1 MAVPPP
7 PAPPPLR
14 RGRVLLA
21 ACAIHVLHDGFL
33 NSLYVLFPLM
43 AAEFG
48 LSYAQVGLMKT
59 TYSAAL
65 SLFQIPAGLLAEV
78 VGEVP
83 LLLGGTAALSGSLFL
98 VGSAA
103 AYAALLA
110 ALAVGGTASGVQH
123 PLASSLVATAY
134 EAGGWRRALGTY
146 NFSGD
151 LGKIFLPAASGL
163 LAVRFGWRGALLGL
177 AGGGLFAVALLFL
190 AARSHRPF
198 PRGGGGRLRAA
209 GVRGWGV
216 TDRRRFAAL
225 AAVGMVDDATRTAV
239 LTFLPF
245 LLAGKG
251 LSTGEVGVALMLL
264 FAGGAFG
271 KYACG
276 AVAERA
282 GVAGMVAVTEAL
294 TGAGILGILFVPT
307 TLLPFLLPPFGMV
320 LNGTSSVLYATVAEI
335 TAAGHRSRVYGLYY
349 TLYLGAGAVAPVLW
363 GLVSDRVGL
372 PATWI
377 AVAGVILG
385 AVALALPLRAR
396 RGGAE
401 DLAGRPARR
410 V

>member
-1 MAVPPP
+1 MSAPPP
-7 PAPPPLR
+7 PAPSAPG
-14 RGRVLLA
+14 RGRILLT
-21 ACAIHVLHDGFL
+21 ACAIHLLHDGFL

-43 AAEFG
+43 AAELG
-48 LSYAQVGLMKT
+48 LSFAQVGLMKT

-78 VGEVP
+78 VGELPV
-83 LLLGGTAALSGSLFL
+83 LLSGTAALSGSFLL
-98 VGSAA
+98 VGWAA
-103 AYAALLA
+103 AYAPLLG

-123 PLASSLVATAY
+123 PLASALVATAY

-146 NFSGD
+146 NFFGD
-151 LGKIFLPAASGL
+151 LGKILLPAVAGL

-177 AGGGLFAVALLFL
+177 AAGGLFAVALLLL
-190 AARSHRPF
+190 ASRSSRPS
-198 PRGGGGRLRAA
+198 PAGGGRRV
-209 GVRGWGV
+209 GRERVRGWGV
-216 TDRRRFAAL
+216 TDRRRFTAL

-251 LSTGEVGVALMLL
+251 LSAGEVGVALMLL

-271 KYACG
+271 KFACG
-276 AVAERA
+276 VLAERV

-294 TGAGILGILFVPT
+294 TGVGILSLLFLPT
-307 TLLPFLLPPFGMV
+307 TWLPLLLPPFGVV
-320 LNGTSSVLYATVAEI
+320 LNGTSSVLYATVAEL

-349 TLYLGAGAVAPVLW
+349 TIYLGAGAVAPVLW
-363 GLVSDRVGL
+363 GLVGDRVGL
-372 PATWI
+372 VPTWI
-377 AVAGVILG
+377 AIAGVILG

-396 RGGAE
+396 RGDAG
-401 DLAGRPARR
+401 LAGSPAPR